1 MLLVAPAVMMTACAH
16 SPASKPL
23 PRDPD
28 PVVETRTVIER
39 VCPVELAEA
48 PAPLPK
54 RPAGGVL
61 EGDQRTLAWV
71 GAMAR
76 AAAELWQ
83 QLFDARAA
91 CPAPTPAQAK

>member
-28 PVVETRTVIER
+28 PVVETRTLIER
-39 VCPVELAEA
+39 ACPAELSAEIGQ
-48 PAPLPK
+48 LPK

-61 EGDQRTLAWV
+61 EGDTATLAWV
-71 GAMAR
+71 GAIAR
-76 AAAELWQ
+76 AAADLWR

-91 CPAPTPAQAK
+91 CPVPAPAQAK

>member
-1 MLLVAPAVMMTACAH
+1 MMTACAH

-28 PVVETRTVIER
+28 PVVETRTLIER
-39 VCPVELAEA
+39 VCPAELSAEIGQ
-48 PAPLPK
+48 LPK

-61 EGDQRTLAWV
+61 EGDTATLAWV
-71 GAMAR
+71 GAIAR
-76 AAAELWQ
+76 AAANLWQ

-91 CPAPTPAQAK
+91 CPASTAAQAK